1 MIRLLDRIAGLLA
14 TYVVGGVAHAAA
26 ALLFLGAVGIT
37 VVIIGRALFE
47 WRLTFLEEYIAY
59 FFMALATLS
68 MGYAAL
74 EGTNVRVRFI
84 LERLPPRAQFIL
96 ACAGGAIYVGF
107 GAAVVQ
113 RMSTWLI
120 RAFESGSRSV
130 VSATPLWIPYLVAFI
145 GFCIFT
151 LACALVLYHVIR
163 HNGRY
168 PGESVGLPEAQQD
181 LPPSG
186 SHDGA

>member
-1 MIRLLDRIAGLLA
+1 MIRLLDRIAALLA
-14 TYVVGGVAHAAA
+14 TYVVGGVAYAAA
-26 ALLFLGAVGIT
+26 ALLFVGALGIT
-37 VVIIGRALFE
+37 VVIVGRAVLD
-47 WRLTFLEEYIAY
+47 WRLIFLEEYIAY

-84 LERLPPRAQFIL
+84 LERLPRRAQFIL
-96 ACAGGAIYVGF
+96 ACVGGVIYVGF

-120 RAFESGSRSV
+120 RAFDSGSRSV
-130 VSATPLWIPYLVAFI
+130 VSATPLWIPYLIAFI

-163 HNGRY
+163 HNGQY
-168 PGESVGLPEAQQD
+168 PGEAAGPPDVQPD
-181 LPPSG
+181 PPPSG
-186 SHDGA
+186 THDSA